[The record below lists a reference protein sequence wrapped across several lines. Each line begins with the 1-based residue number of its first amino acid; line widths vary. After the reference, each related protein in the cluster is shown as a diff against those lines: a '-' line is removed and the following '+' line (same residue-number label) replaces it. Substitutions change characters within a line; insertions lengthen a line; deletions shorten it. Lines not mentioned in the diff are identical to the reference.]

1 VSKSRNWVVAAL
13 AAGLAAPAGI
23 ALAGDLSSSGV
34 SGGLNSVLAGHRSVG
49 AQMRAEAARQRR
61 ARERREAALPPILR
75 RIAECESH
83 GDPKLIDSG
92 GMYRGKYQFTRS
104 AWASVG
110 GQGDP
115 AAAPEAE
122 QDRRAAMLLK
132 RSGPSQWPVCSR

>member
-1 VSKSRNWVVAAL
+1 MSKSRSWVLAAL

-23 ALAGDLSSSGV
+23 ALAAGPPSPGV
-34 SGGLNSVLAGHRSVG
+34 SVGLDSVLAGHRSVG

-61 ARERREAALPPILR
+61 ARARRAAALPPILQ

-83 GDPKLIDSG
+83 GDPTLIGGG

-104 AWASVG
+104 AWAGVG
-110 GQGDP
+110 GHGDP
-115 AAAPEAE
+115 AEAPEAE
-122 QDRRAAMLLK
+122 QDRRAAILLK

>member
-1 VSKSRNWVVAAL
+1 VSKSRNWVLAAL

-23 ALAGDLSSSGV
+23 ALAADPASSGV

-61 ARERREAALPPILR
+61 ARERQEAALPPILR

-83 GDPKLIDSG
+83 GDPTLVDGI
-92 GMYRGKYQFTRS
+92 YRGKYQFTLS
-104 AWASVG
+104 AWAGVG
-110 GQGDP
+110 GHGDP
-115 AAAPEAE
+115 AEASEAE